1 MRENFRRKFKRVL
14 ETMMSYKS
22 ILAHIEFDG
31 NSDGRLHYAT
41 DLAGELDA
49 YLVGFAAS
57 ALRAMHVSEMGIAT
71 DELFRSEAG
80 AMNVRR
86 FEQLR
91 RCFFAIAG
99 DGPNSA
105 WRQSQDLPTKALL
118 LHARAAD
125 LIVSG
130 TPHGA
135 APGDNY
141 RSADPGELVCNAGRP
156 VIFVGEDKVF
166 RHPARAVIGW
176 KDTPQARRAITFALP
191 FLVLAKS
198 VLVLAIGD
206 HRHGADN
213 SGPMDV
219 VRFLLRHGVDADARI
234 IEEDDKPETFIEAL
248 DEEKSDLVVTG
259 AYGHSRLRERLFG
272 GFTHALLMRS
282 DLNRLMAG

>member
-1 MRENFRRKFKRVL
+1 
-14 ETMMSYKS
+14 MSYKS

-49 YLVGFAAS
+49 YLVGFAAM
-57 ALRAMHVSEMGIAT
+57 ALRPVHVSEMGIST

-80 AMNVRR
+80 AVNAKR
-86 FEQLR
+86 FEELR
-91 RCFFAIAG
+91 RYFFDIAG
-99 DGPNSA
+99 DGQNSA

-135 APGDNY
+135 APGDSY
-141 RSADPGELVCNAGRP
+141 RSVDPGELVCNAGRP
-156 VIFVGEDKVF
+156 VLFVGEKAVF
-166 RHPARAVIGW
+166 RHPARALIGW

-191 FLVLAKS
+191 FLILAKS
-198 VLVLAIGD
+198 VLVLAVGD

-213 SGPMDV
+213 SGPQDV
-219 VRFLLRHGVDADARI
+219 VRFLMRHGIDAEARI
-234 IEEDDKPETFIEAL
+234 IEDDDAPGNFMEAV
-248 DEEKSDLVVTG
+248 DAEKADLVISG
-259 AYGHSRLRERLFG
+259 AFGHSRLRERLFG
-272 GFTHALLMRS
+272 GFTQALLMRS

>member
-1 MRENFRRKFKRVL
+1 
-14 ETMMSYKS
+14 MSYKS

-49 YLVGFAAS
+49 YLVGFAAT
-57 ALRAMHVSEMGIAT
+57 ALRPMHVSEMGIAT

-80 AMNVRR
+80 AETVRR
-86 FEQLR
+86 FEELR
-91 RCFFAIAG
+91 RYFLHIAG
-99 DGPNSA
+99 DGQNSA
-105 WRQSQDLPTKALL
+105 WRQSQDLPTKAPL

-135 APGDNY
+135 APGDSY
-141 RSADPGELVCNAGRP
+141 RSVDPGELVCNAGRP
-156 VIFVGEDKVF
+156 VLFAGENAVF

-191 FLVLAKS
+191 FLTLAKS
-198 VLVLAIGD
+198 VLVLAVGD

-213 SGPMDV
+213 SGPKEV
-219 VRFLLRHGVDADARI
+219 VRFLLRHGIDADARI
-234 IEEDDKPETFIEAL
+234 IEDDDTPRTFLEAV
-248 DEEKSDLVVTG
+248 DAEKSDLVITG

>member
-1 MRENFRRKFKRVL
+1 
-14 ETMMSYKS
+14 MSYKS

-31 NSDGRLHYAT
+31 NSVGRLHYAT

-71 DELFRSEAG
+71 DELFRTEAG
-80 AMNVRR
+80 AMNVQR
-86 FEQLR
+86 FEELR
-91 RCFFAIAG
+91 RCFFDIAG
-99 DGPNSA
+99 DGQNSA

-135 APGDNY
+135 TPGDSY
-141 RSADPGELVCNAGRP
+141 RSVDPGELVCNAGRP
-156 VIFVGEDKVF
+156 VLFVGEGKVF

-213 SGPMDV
+213 SGPTDV

-234 IEEDDKPETFIEAL
+234 IEEDDTPETFIEAV

-259 AYGHSRLRERLFG
+259 AYGHSRIRERLFG
-272 GFTHALLMRS
+272 GFTQALLMRS

>member
-1 MRENFRRKFKRVL
+1 
-14 ETMMSYKS
+14 MSYKS

-198 VLVLAIGD
+198 VLVLAIGGTALTIPVPWMSSASCCAMVSMRMRGSSRKMISRKLSS
-206 HRHGADN
+206 RHWMKRN
-213 SGPMDV
+213 RTWSSRVLMDTAV
-219 VRFLLRHGVDADARI
+219 YASASS
-234 IEEDDKPETFIEAL
+234 A
-248 DEEKSDLVVTG
+248 
-259 AYGHSRLRERLFG
+259 ASR
-272 GFTHALLMRS
+272 MRS
-282 DLNRLMAG
+282 